1 MSGLAQFFKDGG
13 FFMYVNLLWS
23 IASIAV
29 IVDRVYALFIR
40 NSLNANEFMN
50 HIQKTVR
57 AGNIDR
63 AIKYCNAAP
72 NAGLPNVIK
81 AALVRIN
88 KGEEAIQA
96 AIDEAMV
103 ENKGRITKRLSSL
116 WALANI
122 ATLVGLLGTIT
133 GLIAGFRSIGDPRF
147 PAEKRAEALAKG
159 ISEAMN
165 NTAFGLAIA
174 VTCIIGHL
182 LLSGTAKRILEDLDK
197 GAMRL
202 ENLLFFK
209 DEAPSATGGSAPT
222 R

>member
-1 MSGLAQFFKDGG
+1 MADIARFFKEGG

-23 IASIAV
+23 VVTIAIV
-29 IVDRVYALFIR
+29 VDRIIALFVR
-40 NSLNANEFMN
+40 NSLNATEFMN

-72 NAGLPNVIK
+72 NAALPNVIK

-88 KGEEAIQA
+88 KGEEAITA
-96 AIDEAMV
+96 AIEEAMV
-103 ENKGRITKRLSSL
+103 ENIGRITKRIQSL

-122 ATLVGLLGTIT
+122 ATLCGLLGTIS
-133 GLIAGFRSIGDPRF
+133 GLISGFRSIGDPRF

-159 ISEAMN
+159 IAEAMN
-165 NTAFGLAIA
+165 NTAFGLSIA
-174 VTCIIGHL
+174 VVCIMAHMM
-182 LLSGTAKRILEDLDK
+182 LSGTAKRILEDLEK
-197 GAMRL
+197 GSMRL

-209 DEAPSATGGSAPT
+209 DEAAPSTAA